1 VQAEREKKLV
11 VEKAEKD
18 EKAANAAIEKAA
30 LADKMKAEAN
40 SAKVDAMRKLTAA
53 EETSKRQMEIA
64 YKAIP
69 A

>member
-1 VQAEREKKLV
+1 V

-18 EKAANAAIEKAA
+18 EKAANAAIET
-30 LADKMKAEAN
+30 LADKMKVEAN